1 MTAPSQDRI
10 EATLETIRADLER
23 AGPRPEGPVSAGLEA
38 RVDNPL
44 DEYVRR
50 RVDELIR
57 AWLRENLH
65 ATVRDLLRAELASRP
80 EGPRSDEPT

>member
-10 EATLETIRADLER
+10 EATLAAIRADLER
-23 AGPRPEGPVSAGLEA
+23 VGPRPEGPVSAGLEA
-38 RVDNPL
+38 RGDDPL

-65 ATVRDLLRAELASRP
+65 ATVREMLRAELASRP
-80 EGPRSDEPT
+80 AGPRPDEPA

>member
-10 EATLETIRADLER
+10 EATLEAIRADLER
-23 AGPRPEGPVSAGLEA
+23 AGPRPEGPVSAGLED

>member
-1 MTAPSQDRI
+1 VTASSQDRI
-10 EATLETIRADLER
+10 EATLEAIRADLER

-65 ATVRDLLRAELASRP
+65 AAGRDLLRAELASRP
-80 EGPRSDEPT
+80 YGPRSDPPP

>member
-1 MTAPSQDRI
+1 MTAPSYDRI
-10 EATLETIRADLER
+10 EATLAAIRADLER

-38 RVDNPL
+38 RVDDPL

-50 RVDELIR
+50 RVDALIR

-80 EGPRSDEPT
+80 AGPRSDEPT

>member
-1 MTAPSQDRI
+1 M
-10 EATLETIRADLER
+10 
-23 AGPRPEGPVSAGLEA
+23 SAGLEA

-80 EGPRSDEPT
+80 EGPRPDKPT

>member
-1 MTAPSQDRI
+1 MQALLP
-10 EATLETIRADLER
+10 TIRADLER

-65 ATVRDLLRAELASRP
+65 AAVRDLLRAELASRP